1 MTKRLAC
8 FSLLIL
14 STFLI
19 TPVSADY
26 TIDQQCVAH
35 GEYPAVS
42 KDPTAPTWQSFTTG
56 ESVNNINRV
65 GLMLRGDPS
74 VFYQLNCYVNDN
86 PDLETPVAFSPLLY
100 EGTGELDAEVTF
112 DFEPAPISPS
122 TTYYIVLFENMA
134 SDHAISIAQHQAN
147 DYSRGRADTNEN
159 DDYCFLTYYD
169 STYESSGSSESSESA
184 NSPLFFFTIFL
195 ALIAVASIRRM
206 R

>member
-1 MTKRLAC
+1 MRKKLGC

-14 STFLI
+14 STLVI
-19 TPVSADY
+19 IPVAADY
-26 TIDQQCVAH
+26 TIDQQCVVH

-42 KDPTAPTWQSFTTG
+42 KDPDAPTWQSFTTG

-100 EGTGELDAEVTF
+100 EGTGELDADVMF
-112 DFEPAPISPS
+112 DFKPAPISPS

-134 SDHAISIAQHQAN
+134 SDQAISIAQDQAN
-147 DYSRGRADTNEN
+147 NYSEGRADTNEN
-159 DDYCFLTYYD
+159 GDYCFLTYYD
-169 STYESSGSSESSESA
+169 STYEGPESSESSESA
-184 NSPLFFFTIFL
+184 NSLN
-195 ALIAVASIRRM
+195 VAK
-206 R
+206 